1 MNVTVE
7 VVGEETHD
15 FEIEDAT
22 YADLLA
28 KVDLSPHEVS
38 VMVDGRPVP
47 EDQPVET
54 DHVKVLRLIKGGSA
68 EATRL
73 EPTLDRLGVSE
84 LDFELPNA
92 GAGPDPVLLSALA
105 ADPEL
110 AARRP
115 NRTRTPPEDNDALV
129 LLFLRDYYSR
139 SCRVQVREVADRY
152 GEFRERDAAVL
163 AVLPESKAKATKWQ
177 RKTHLPFPVVAD
189 AETTVADQYGQP
201 TRLGK
206 LGGLHDLLGRL
217 PQTAILDG
225 RGGDVELF
233 AVHRGEG
240 TDDRPPVDDV
250 LAMVDRLLGDER
262 DAEP

>member
-1 MNVTVE
+1 M
-7 VVGEETHD
+7 
-15 FEIEDAT
+15 
-22 YADLLA
+22 
-28 KVDLSPHEVS
+28 
-38 VMVDGRPVP
+38 
-47 EDQPVET
+47 
-54 DHVKVLRLIKGGSA
+54 
-68 EATRL
+68 
-73 EPTLDRLGVSE
+73 
-84 LDFELPNA
+84 PNA

-105 ADPEL
+105 ADPDL

-139 SCRVQVREVADRY
+139 SCREQVRAVADRY
-152 GEFRERDAAVL
+152 GEFRDRDAAVV

-177 RKTHLPFPVVAD
+177 QKTHLPFPVVAD
-189 AETTVADQYGQP
+189 AETTVAEQYGQP

-250 LAMVDRLLGDER
+250 LAMVERLLGDDRER
-262 DAEP
+262 DR